1 MNGWFITANKDQHS
15 VNVNGEITILSE
27 EEIGNLIKKALSRSK
42 VVRNLFDQF
51 GVDLSKLNELEII
64 VVPLRKKFAETDGI
78 TMKINKDLSI
88 DFDCIRFSQALDDWG
103 DLSFSAIT
111 VQDDDGDGLV
121 SWTLPVTGPDGV
133 VTSGNVPNII
143 PGRLKIGDNTNYI
156 LFEQKS
162 LDVKLK

>member
-1 MNGWFITANKDQHS
+1 MNRSMGWFIAANKNQHS

-78 TMKINKDLSI
+78 TMKINKDLLSI
-88 DFDCIRFSQALDDWG
+88 GNFLDN
-103 DLSFSAIT
+103 L
-111 VQDDDGDGLV
+111 
-121 SWTLPVTGPDGV
+121 
-133 VTSGNVPNII
+133 
-143 PGRLKIGDNTNYI
+143 YI
-156 LFEQKS
+156 LVHEITHYLARNSSYEPEINGDDYFDDQEEILAMVVSCAYLIETGGNLEELYNKAIKRS
-162 LDVKLK
+162 E